1 MRSRMSSGLLGSTD
15 AICSDAG
22 ASPVTSGTLSPPM
35 ESLAGIATRCA
46 AGSNLKRR
54 SYHRFSPDSEERTG
68 ILGPFN
74 EVSEA
79 PQCLIQQCGAIRI
92 VEPPALSGRVR
103 QRKQDG
109 LRRRRSLQTLA
120 GHSVSGADHIVEIPA
135 RKKA

>member
-35 ESLAGIATRCA
+35 ESLAGIATWCA

-54 SYHRFSPDSEERTG
+54 SYHRLGSDSGARTG

-74 EVSEA
+74 EAREA
-79 PQCLIQQCGAIRI
+79 PQRLIQQGGASRI
-92 VEPPALSGRVR
+92 VEPPALS
-103 QRKQDG
+103 
-109 LRRRRSLQTLA
+109 
-120 GHSVSGADHIVEIPA
+120 
-135 RKKA
+135 